1 MRWFIDERIKLHMTT
16 GFFYGYKLVAAG
28 SAVQMMTLGCVYT
41 YGVIFSELENEFG
54 WSRAAISGAASLFFL
69 LYGSFGIV
77 VGSATDRFGPRI
89 VLTICGILFSV
100 GFLLLY
106 QMESILELYLYYGL
120 MCGVGMAA
128 HDVSVLSTIARW
140 FVKKRGLVTGIVKSG
155 AGIGQMIVPLVAAP
169 LIVNFGW
176 RHTCLAI
183 GLFALVLLVAV
194 AQLFRRDPES
204 VGLKPLRDKQN
215 GDGPNRGLEGGF
227 SLKEVLSKKQFWL
240 LSFAK
245 FADMFCLFTV
255 ILHIVPHGIDQG
267 LGSTTAVMVL
277 SAIGGCSILGRIFF
291 GSMYDYLG
299 ARLSLMICFT
309 TLLLSC
315 VLLQLFFDPRLLFL
329 FALIYGIA
337 HGGFFTVASP
347 SVADLF
353 GTREHG
359 IIFGLIIFFGTL
371 GGTIGPVI
379 AGTIFDQTKSYSVA
393 FLLLTGM
400 AALGIILTSQ
410 LRPTL
415 PKVSD
420 ASTVE

>member
-1 MRWFIDERIKLHMTT
+1 MTK
-16 GFFYGYKLVAAG
+16 GSFYGYKLVAAG
-28 SAVQMMTLGCVYT
+28 GIVQMMTLGCVYT
-41 YGVIFSELENEFG
+41 YGVIFSELETEFG
-54 WSRAAISGAASLFFL
+54 WSRAVISGAASLFFL

-77 VGSATDRFGPRI
+77 AGSATDRFGPRI
-89 VLTICGILFSV
+89 VLTICGILFGA
-100 GFLLLY
+100 GFLLMH
-106 QMESILELYLYYGL
+106 QMASVWELYLFYGV
-120 MCGVGMAA
+120 MCGVGMSA

-140 FVKKRGLVTGIVKSG
+140 FVKKRGLVSGIVKSG
-155 AGIGQMIVPLVAAP
+155 AGIGQMIVPLIAAP
-169 LIVNFGW
+169 LILIFGW
-176 RHTCLAI
+176 RDTCLAI
-183 GLFALVLLVAV
+183 GIFTLILLLAA
-194 AQLFRRDPES
+194 AQIFRRDPES
-204 VGLKPLRDKQN
+204 VGLKPLMDEQN
-215 GDGPNRGLEGGF
+215 GDKKKRSLVVDF
-227 SLKEVLSKKQFWL
+227 SLKQALSKQQFWL
-240 LSFAK
+240 LSLAK

-255 ILHIVPHGIDQG
+255 ILHIVPYGIDQG
-267 LGSTTAVMVL
+267 LPSTTAVMVL

-299 ARLSLMICFT
+299 ARISLMICFT

-315 VLLQLFFDPRLLFL
+315 VLLQILFDPRLLFL
-329 FALIYGIA
+329 FALFYGIA

-379 AGTIFDQTKSYSVA
+379 AGTIFDQTKSYSMA

-400 AALGIILTSQ
+400 AVLGLILTSQ

-415 PKVSD
+415 PNVSD